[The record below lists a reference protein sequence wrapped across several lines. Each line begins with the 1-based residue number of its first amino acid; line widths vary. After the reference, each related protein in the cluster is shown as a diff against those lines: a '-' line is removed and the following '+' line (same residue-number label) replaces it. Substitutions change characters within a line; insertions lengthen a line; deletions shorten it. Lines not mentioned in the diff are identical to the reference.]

1 MKFWQ
6 MIDYLGIR
14 NNEAN
19 LSDQDIE
26 FKMAAQIFKNIS
38 EMLKKEDFQTR
49 KNDIYYDKSMCIF

>member
-1 MKFWQ
+1 MNIWQ

-38 EMLKKEDFQTR
+38 EMLKKEDFQI
-49 KNDIYYDKSMCIF
+49 KFEAQ

>member
-38 EMLKKEDFQTR
+38 KMLKKGGFSN
-49 KNDIYYDKSMCIF
+49 KV